1 MGNVL
6 EGEVVRLEPLGAEHS
21 EALYDAAQPLEIWRW
36 ICPPPGETPER
47 WRAFFDEALR
57 ASATGEEVA
66 FATVDVASG
75 RAIGSTRFLALRPED
90 RGLEIGWTWI
100 TPSAWRTGANVEA
113 KLLQLTH
120 AFEALRCIRVEF
132 KTHASNERSRA
143 AILALGAHFEG
154 IHRKHR
160 IVPGVGVRDT
170 AGYSVID
177 DDWPQVRAL
186 LRARLAAGA
195 ASQDA

>member
-1 MGNVL
+1 MK
-6 EGEVVRLEPLGAEHS
+6 
-21 EALYDAAQPLEIWRW
+21 
-36 ICPPPGETPER
+36 
-47 WRAFFDEALR
+47 LR
-57 ASATGEEVA
+57 G
-66 FATVDVASG
+66 TVDVASG